1 MIKGDIIKN
10 GFDRKRIKQLAKQ
23 YNWLLIALSLFLM
36 SYSVKFFFTSHAN
49 LASIASG
56 LSNQIHHK
64 EWLIKKTVEDSSF
77 LRFLKQSDTALFQK
91 KEAAQFI
98 EQFNYEG
105 ITLLIYRQNT
115 LVFWTGNTVTP
126 KTLSGKKAKG
136 TSFVQL
142 SNGSYLQM
150 VEERNGAEIIALLP
164 VKWSYVIKN
173 NYLTPSFNSI
183 LTIPDYVAITDSSS
197 WSAPV
202 KSAAGTYLFSI
213 DYTDETTPVLLPFV
227 QNLCWIFAILIIFF
241 KVDQTSQSWVNKG
254 ALTKA
259 FALLI
264 GTIVGFRLL
273 GLVYKFPASIYEDWE
288 LFNPTVFAASFWL
301 PSLGDFVIDGCLGL
315 WLVYFTRRNLVNFPL
330 PEINKRGIYYAFT
343 AGFVLF
349 IYILADV
356 LSSIFGSLIINS
368 NIPFDV
374 SNILSFNG
382 YSLVGF
388 IMLGVCLYIFF
399 LLCVGF
405 VSYIQRF
412 QFTREEKLVVFAF
425 SLLIGFIYKVGAD
438 TLDLLMISNAVFLFA
453 LDWFISNKIRLSSLA
468 ASASILLIFSVVSS
482 TKLQGFNQQ
491 KDIENRK
498 LLALELESGN
508 DPVTEFLFTETS
520 ERLANDSI
528 LLKSFNTDVG
538 DNEGLNE
545 RLRQL
550 YFGNYFN
557 KYVITFSRYAVNK
570 EPLDPKY
577 TPLYE
582 LQKTIDESGIAT
594 TTTGLYQ
601 IGNAKGLQYYLAK
614 IIIRKN
620 YVAIGTLIVKLQ
632 SKQFESNNK
641 YPELLLAEN
650 LSTNKGLTDYSYAFY
665 QSGKLLNEEGEYSYS
680 LSDKSF
686 YTKGTGFTMQQDD
699 GYDHLIYNPDFTKKI
714 VLSKAMPKVFNSIAL
729 FTYFFAFLSI
739 FLFFVYVFRSSY
751 KFVRRQLIPQGFE
764 AFRVLVRENSLLFK
778 MRIQVSI
785 VVTVVA
791 SLLVVGLITLA
802 YITDRYNTEQYNRLN
817 QKIKSVQIACENKNY
832 SSDMIG
838 SREQVYLDII
848 NLSRLFNTDISIYDT
863 DGQLLVSTQPGV
875 FDQGLLAPQMNPLA
889 YYNVSGLA
897 KSTFITREQIGR
909 LNYLSAYAPLNAD
922 DGRTIA
928 YVSLPYFTNQ
938 NEYQEEVSY
947 FANALINVYTL
958 VFTLIGFVAFFVAN
972 AITSPLTI
980 IQQTLSKTK
989 IGQVNE
995 PIVWSRNDEI
1005 GSLVQEY
1012 NRMISELE
1020 ASAEKLGQS
1029 ERESAWREMAKQ
1041 VAHEIKNPLTPL
1053 KLGLQQ
1059 LERSWKDKDPDFD
1072 KKFAKFAQTF
1082 MQQIDSLSEIA
1093 TEFSSFA
1100 KMSQERNEPVDV
1112 LAELTK
1118 VVDLFKHTEHVNI
1131 QFRSENGI
1139 NTWILADVNQINR
1152 SFNNLVKNAIQAIPK
1167 EREGQVDIKIWAD
1180 AKNLHIQITDNGTG
1194 IPEAI
1199 QEKIFVPNFTT
1210 KNSGMG
1216 LGLAIIKN
1224 VIDSVGGS
1232 IRFETKFGEG
1242 TSFFV
1247 TFPLYQEP

>member
-1 MIKGDIIKN
+1 MNKESFIIN
-10 GFDRKRIKQLAKQ
+10 GLNRKRIRQQTRQ
-23 YNWLLIALSLFLM
+23 YKWLLIALGLFLT
-36 SYSVKFFFTSHAN
+36 SYLVKFFFTSHAN

-64 EWLIKKTVEDSSF
+64 ERVVEKTLADP
-77 LRFLKQSDTALFQK
+77 RFLQFLKAGDTALFQK
-91 KEAAQFI
+91 KEAAQYI
-98 EQFNYEG
+98 EQFNTEG
-105 ITLLIYRQNT
+105 ITALVYRNNA
-115 LVFWTGNTVTP
+115 LVFWTANTISP
-126 KTLSGKKAKG
+126 KTESKKRAKG
-136 TSFVQL
+136 TSFVEL
-142 SNGSYLQM
+142 SNGNYIQI
-150 VEERNGAEIIALLP
+150 VAERNGAEIIALLP
-164 VKWSYVIKN
+164 IKLSYSIKN
-173 NYLTPSFNSI
+173 NYLNQSFNPI
-183 LTIPDYVAITDSSS
+183 LNIPDYVAIADSSFLNAS
-197 WSAPV
+197 V
-202 KSAAGTYLFSI
+202 KAIDGNYLFSI
-213 DYTDETTPVLLPFV
+213 DYTEETTPTLLPFV

-241 KVDQTSQSWVNKG
+241 KVDNVSQIFVNKG
-254 ALTKA
+254 AHAKG

-264 GTIVGFRLL
+264 GTIMGFRLL

-288 LFNPTVFAASFWL
+288 LFSPTIFAASFWL
-301 PSLGDFVIDGCLGL
+301 PSLGDFMIDGCLGL

-330 PEINKRGIYYAFT
+330 PEVRERWMYYAFT

-349 IYILADV
+349 IYMLTDV

-382 YSLVGF
+382 YSLLGF
-388 IMLGVCLYIFF
+388 IMLGICLYIFF

-405 VSYIQRF
+405 ISYIQRF
-412 QFTREEKLVVFAF
+412 GYTPAEKFLVFAF
-425 SLLIGFIYKVGAD
+425 SILLGFIYKVGAD
-438 TLDLLMISNAVFLFA
+438 TLDLLMITNALFLAA
-453 LDWFISNKIRLSSLA
+453 LDWFISRKIRLSSLT
-468 ASASILLIFSVVSS
+468 ASVIVLLIFSIVSS
-482 TKLQGFNQQ
+482 VKLQGFNQQ

-498 LLALELESGN
+498 LLALDLESGN
-508 DPVTEFLFTETS
+508 DPVTEFLFTAIS
-520 ERLANDSI
+520 ERIANDSVLI
-528 LLKSFNTDVG
+528 KSFNKNTG
-538 DNEGLNE
+538 DNESLNE

-557 KYVITFSRYAVNK
+557 KYVITFSRYTADQEALDSK
-570 EPLDPKY
+570 YSPLQDF
-577 TPLYE
+577 
-582 LQKTIDESGIAT
+582 QKTIDVAGIAT

-614 IIIRKN
+614 ITIRKN
-620 YVAIGTLIVKLQ
+620 YIATGTLIVKLQ

-641 YPELLLAEN
+641 YPALLLAEN
-650 LSTNKGLTDYSYAFY
+650 LTSNKSLADYSYAFY
-665 QSGKLLNEEGEYSYS
+665 QSGKLLNQEGDYAYS
-680 LSDKSF
+680 LTDQSF
-686 YTKGTGFTMQQDD
+686 YTKGTGFTTQEEG
-699 GYDHLIYNPDFTKKI
+699 GYDHLIYNPDFNKKI
-714 VLSKAMPKVFNSIAL
+714 VLSKAKPKVFNSIAL

-751 KFVRRQLIPQGFE
+751 KFLRRQLVPQGFE
-764 AFRVLVRENSLLFK
+764 AFRVLVRESSLLFK

-817 QKIKSVQIACENKNY
+817 QKIKSVQIACESKNY
-832 SSDMIG
+832 SADMNG
-838 SREQVYLDII
+838 SRERIYLDII
-848 NLSRLFNTDISIYDT
+848 GLSRLFNTDISIYDT
-863 DGQLLVSTQPGV
+863 DGQLMVSTQPGV
-875 FDQGLLAPQMNPLA
+875 FDQGLLAQQMNPLA

-897 KSTFITREQIGR
+897 KTSFITTEQIGR
-909 LNYLSAYAPLNAD
+909 LTYLSAYAPLNTD
-922 DGRTIA
+922 EGRTIA

-995 PIVWSRNDEI
+995 PIVWTRKDEI

-1059 LERSWKDKDPDFD
+1059 LERSWKDKDPGFD
-1072 KKFAKFAQTF
+1072 KKFEKFSQTF

-1093 TEFSSFA
+1093 TEFSNFA

-1112 LAELTK
+1112 RAELTK
-1118 VVDLFKHTEHVNI
+1118 VVDLFKHTEHINI
-1131 QFRSENGI
+1131 QFRCENGI
-1139 NTWILADVNQINR
+1139 NTWILADVNQVNR

-1167 EREGQVDIKIWAD
+1167 EREGQVDISLWSD
-1180 AKNLHIQITDNGTG
+1180 AKNLHIQIKDNGTG
-1194 IPEAI
+1194 IPEDI
-1199 QEKIFVPNFTT
+1199 QEKIFAPNFTT

-1224 VIDSVGGS
+1224 VIDNAGGS

-1247 TFPLYQEP
+1247 TFPLYQES